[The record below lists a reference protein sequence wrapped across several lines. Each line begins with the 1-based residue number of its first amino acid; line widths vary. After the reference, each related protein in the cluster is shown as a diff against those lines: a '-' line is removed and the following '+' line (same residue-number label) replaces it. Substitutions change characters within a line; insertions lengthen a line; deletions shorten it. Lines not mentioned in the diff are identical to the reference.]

1 MKDIFIIEG
10 KKYISSRRASEMSDY
25 SSDYIG
31 QLCRANKLDC
41 KMVGRTWFV
50 TEESIHLHKALISRE
65 EVGRNRINNLK
76 GKSENYI
83 SIKKAQAQSSVSIK
97 TITESPKITDESA
110 MVPVSKSS
118 TDSTIVPPVKV
129 AEVVEN
135 KISPIIPPIKWNIV
149 TETKGIVSPYIYSN
163 DNRPLLPEL
172 KKKETIGTVSG
183 VVEIKKQEVSKK
195 VQKEVF
201 AVSVP
206 TVSTPAIS
214 TSSVSEKK
222 PLVAKP
228 VISSTT
234 PTKSIS
240 ESLIVKNSISYLKLT
255 RQIILQRVIAPA
267 LVLIVMFGVGT
278 GTYIVADKI
287 EDNISPELAD
297 SAKMVTANIYDAVG
311 SALLTMK
318 NGYNNVVAFF
328 TSPAKLAM
336 DVPREFGEVTV
347 SKVTPNG
354 IVLSSSVGSEQ
365 GDEELKNKIKGSFS
379 DDVEISPDNS
389 GTAGVI
395 TPVFKDTKGKDFV
408 YVMVPVK
415 EKDNKVTQ

>member
-1 MKDIFIIEG
+1 MKDSFIIEG
-10 KKYISSRRASEMSDY
+10 KKYISSKRASAISDY

-41 KMVGRTWFV
+41 KMIGRAWFV
-50 TEESIHLHKALISRE
+50 TEESVHLHKAIISRE
-65 EVGRNRINNLK
+65 ESVRNRIENLK
-76 GKSENYI
+76 GKVDEVSKNTFTKI
-83 SIKKAQAQSSVSIK
+83 VINKDSTPTITPAPVQTPAPVSTPAVTPAPAIPWTITQKVSSIK
-97 TITESPKITDESA
+97 
-110 MVPVSKSS
+110 
-118 TDSTIVPPVKV
+118 
-129 AEVVEN
+129 
-135 KISPIIPPIKWNIV
+135 
-149 TETKGIVSPYIYSN
+149 SPYIYSD

-172 KKKETIGTVSG
+172 KKKETEKIISSVI
-183 VVEIKKQEVSKK
+183 EIKKQEVSKK
-195 VQKEVF
+195 VQKEVV
-201 AVSVP
+201 AVSAP
-206 TVSTPAIS
+206 IVSTLPIS
-214 TSSVSEKK
+214 TPSISEKK
-222 PLVAKP
+222 SSVAKT
-228 VISSTT
+228 V
-234 PTKSIS
+234 SIS
-240 ESLIVKNSISYLKLT
+240 ESLIVKNSISYFNLT

-267 LVLIVMFGVGT
+267 LVLLVMFGVGT

-297 SAKMVTANIYDAVG
+297 SASMVTANIYDAVG

-336 DVPREFGEVTV
+336 DVPREFGEVRV
-347 SKVTPNG
+347 SKITPNG
-354 IVLSSSVGSEQ
+354 IVLSSSIGSEQ
-365 GDEELKNKIKGSFS
+365 GDEDLKNKIKGSFS

-415 EKDNKVTQ
+415 ESDNKVTQ